1 ATGQAAPSSPSR
13 PSIPT
18 VEPQRRAAPN
28 LIRIGVVRLVTTYS
42 LPKIVEP
49 QPPTPYPRE
58 RNRRVR
64 LDLGI
69 CRFQPPDPG
78 RLIDATSFG
87 WGEVPSNQVLVQVDL
102 SLDFQEARIVARQ
115 LAASL
120 GGQVVGEL
128 EYTNLFQIETQ
139 SQSAE
144 ELKRD
149 ISNAEGYPLVSL
161 AFPNQQVFREAPLD
175 DSIYRGKN
183 GKGFQ
188 MIGVEDAWKSIR
200 SIRDSGIELSEVYV
214 GVTDDGL
221 YKGYHEFD
229 KTDINTSMDLYDE
242 SPSLLTK

>member
-1 ATGQAAPSSPSR
+1 YSGIDVTYCDDCNDNGICDYREPVISGETVVSRPVGSQATVVAPSATTFKPIEPGTATGQAAPSSPSR

-102 SLDFQEARIVARQ
+102 SLAFQEARIVARQ
-115 LAASL
+115 LADSL
-120 GGQVVGEL
+120 ESQVAGEL
-128 EYTNLFQIETQ
+128 EYTNLFQIEIQ
-139 SQSAE
+139 SQSAT
-144 ELKRD
+144 ELTQD
-149 ISNAEGYPLVSL
+149 I
-161 AFPNQQVFREAPLD
+161 
-175 DSIYRGKN
+175 
-183 GKGFQ
+183 
-188 MIGVEDAWKSIR
+188 
-200 SIRDSGIELSEVYV
+200 
-214 GVTDDGL
+214 
-221 YKGYHEFD
+221 H
-229 KTDINTSMDLYDE
+229 NT
-242 SPSLLTK
+242 